1 VAKSALARIRRSV
14 QEFAEEFAPP
24 PSDVPTDLPLFGTL
38 LSGLIG
44 GRGFGPPE
52 PPGPGGHVGPI
63 LTFRAAKPDRRKRA
77 DDGTIVL
84 ERSLS
89 VKIPD
94 DSKWENA
101 TLDVIIEASIA
112 QDLDATTSD
121 PVKVEVRPP
130 DDFVRLDPSGSYSG
144 SVSPGSN
151 VLFTLTTEPYP
162 EDRSLL
168 ILPKAALHA
177 LPTDSGEDVA

>member
-1 VAKSALARIRRSV
+1 
-14 QEFAEEFAPP
+14 
-24 PSDVPTDLPLFGTL
+24 VPTDLPLFGNL

-44 GRGFGPPE
+44 GRGFGPPQ
-52 PPGPGGHVGPI
+52 PPGPGGHEGPI
-63 LTFRAAKPDRRKRA
+63 LTFRGAKPDRRKRV
-77 DDGTIVL
+77 DEGTIVL

-89 VKIPD
+89 LKIPN

-101 TLDVIIEASIA
+101 KLDVIIEASIA

-121 PVKVEVRPP
+121 PVKVDIHPP
-130 DDFVRLDPSGSYSG
+130 DHFNRVDPSGLYSG
-144 SVSPGSN
+144 TVSPGWE
-151 VLFTLTTEPYP
+151 VVFTLTTAPYP

-177 LPTDSGEDVA
+177 LPADSGEDVA